1 METGTYSAFSSRL
14 HDTVRANRIP
24 VNVTVEVTRRCPLAC
39 AHCYNNLPMTDV
51 AARSSELTTAE
62 HHRLLDE
69 LAAAGCL
76 WLLYTGGEIFARRD
90 FLDIYTYAKRKGFI
104 VTLFTNG
111 TTITP
116 RIADTLVEYRPFNVE
131 VTLYGRTRET
141 YERLT
146 GVPGSYDRCLNGIQL
161 LKERGLPLTVKTVAV
176 SLNRHEIGDMKEF
189 VEGELGLPFRFDAMM
204 TPRIDCSQSP
214 LEVRLAPEEIVA
226 LDLLDPA
233 RMQEWQQFSCE
244 FVGPQQAAGH
254 EDDVYHCG
262 GGVNSFSVGPT
273 GLMSLCVLSHRDT
286 FDLRTGSLEEGWRH
300 FLARV
305 REKKITR
312 VTKCTA
318 CHLKSVCGMCPA
330 NAELESGRPRGA
342 GRVPLQRGAPA
353 RRGDGLARGATR
365 GVRVLP
371 RRSAARRAGRGGRT
385 APLRGR
391 RRPGHPDHLPSLAAP
406 AVPRVLLPVLAGGR
420 RPDPGVRPCGGDVSG

>member
-1 METGTYSAFSSRL
+1 METGTYLAFSSRL

-39 AHCYNNLPMTDV
+39 AHCYNNLPMTDA

-90 FLDIYTYAKRKGFI
+90 FLDIYRYAKRKGFI

-116 RIADTLVEYRPFNVE
+116 RIADALVEYRPFSVE
-131 VTLYGRTRET
+131 ITLYGRTRET

-146 GVPGSYDRCLNGIQL
+146 GVPGSYDRCLNGIRL
-161 LKERGLPLTVKTVAV
+161 LKERGLPLSVKTVAV
-176 SLNRHEIGDMKEF
+176 SLNRHELGDMKDF

-214 LEVRLAPEEIVA
+214 LEVRLGPEEIVA

-233 RMQEWQQFSCE
+233 RMKEWQQFSCQ
-244 FVGPQQAAGH
+244 FVGPQQAPGH

-273 GLMSLCVLSHRDT
+273 GLMSLCNLSHRDT
-286 FDLRTGSLEEGWRH
+286 YDLRTGSLEEGWRH

-330 NAELESGRPRGA
+330 NAELEADDPEAPVEFLCNVAHLRALSMGWPVEPHGECEYCPGGVRHAELVEAAARLRTVVGA
-342 GRVPLQRGAPA
+342 GLASLTPPTVPQ
-353 RRGDGLARGATR
+353 
-365 GVRVLP
+365 
-371 RRSAARRAGRGGRT
+371 
-385 APLRGR
+385 
-391 RRPGHPDHLPSLAAP
+391 
-406 AVPRVLLPVLAGGR
+406 VLLPVLAGGH
-420 RPDPGVRPCGGDVSG
+420 RPDPGVRPCGGDAPG